1 MIGPVFPVTQFNTF
15 ASQWIHYPEALL
27 YMENLVFIR
36 LMAQYW
42 YHTEAMIEY
51 MEKYPEEFHCQWD
64 AVISFR
70 TSQSTK
76 KVFGALN
83 KQLTLNKQQE
93 WESNHTW
100 NNLSAAAKRYCIKHD
115 KAHIDSEI
123 APHLVNISDN
133 NVVPMRTLNHSSDCI

>member
-1 MIGPVFPVTQFNTF
+1 M
-15 ASQWIHYPEALL
+15 
-27 YMENLVFIR
+27 
-36 LMAQYW
+36 
-42 YHTEAMIEY
+42 
-51 MEKYPEEFHCQWD
+51 
-64 AVISFR
+64 
-70 TSQSTK
+70 

-100 NNLSAAAKRYCIKHD
+100 NNLSAAAKRYCIKRD

-133 NVVPMRTLNHSSDCI
+133 NFVPMRTLNHSSDCI